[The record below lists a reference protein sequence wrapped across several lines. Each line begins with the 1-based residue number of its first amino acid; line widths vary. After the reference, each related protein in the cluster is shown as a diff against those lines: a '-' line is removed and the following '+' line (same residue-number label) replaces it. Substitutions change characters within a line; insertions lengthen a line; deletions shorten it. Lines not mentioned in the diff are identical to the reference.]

1 MKKIIIIGCTIILG
15 AFSIQE
21 TPHFPWVQDGQLC
34 YIQPDGTI
42 IPADQ
47 TSLRYPD
54 FQHTVSTLKPF
65 EQMGISGF
73 KDTDGR
79 VVIKPGYEA
88 TGEFRNGYAW
98 VKLDHKRYYYIDRN
112 EQPLLNYTFDRCY
125 DFQDGMARVYDKNEA
140 KGYIGFGYIDRVGKV
155 RIPLIYK
162 RAMDFVNG
170 YALVM
175 DDSRA
180 WFLIDK
186 DGKKV
191 HGPNSELRQIEKN
204 IFGK

>member
-73 KDTDGR
+73 KDTDG
-79 VVIKPGYEA
+79 
-88 TGEFRNGYAW
+88 
-98 VKLDHKRYYYIDRN
+98 
-112 EQPLLNYTFDRCY
+112 PLLNYTFDRCY